1 MQLLNGLKDWNNVVL
16 SIFSLH
22 RYDSMTLSPCQVVDL
37 ELAESIQNESP
48 HYPIWV
54 RGKNFY
60 TPFFLPLSKQSE
72 LALLAHSVLFG

>member
-37 ELAESIQNESP
+37 ELAESQF
-48 HYPIWV
+48 V
-54 RGKNFY
+54 QLRLKNF
-60 TPFFLPLSKQSE
+60 
-72 LALLAHSVLFG
+72 ASV